1 MLFARILIGAISLIL
16 VSGSA
21 NAAIRNRASIT
32 TQPDTPADTRESK
45 VSMRQTLLALELPFA
60 NRIASLRTQGPAGYK
75 NLRSIMFDPNSK
87 IDARWR
93 ATMAVGRLG
102 GRLSLP
108 ELERASRAEVWELR
122 SAALIAVSRID
133 RRTASVWS
141 RRLLK
146 DKALLVRMSAVET
159 LEGLQDRAAITD
171 LWAQLDNRQNFK
183 RNRSLFIR
191 RRIVEALG
199 RLESPES
206 AARFASL
213 LDEDDPQILKSA
225 IAALEKLTGQTMGK
239 PSDPLSRRRA
249 LWQQWQLAR
258 G

>member
-1 MLFARILIGAISLIL
+1 MISVRFLIVAIATL
-16 VSGSA
+16 VFSTTV
-21 NAAIRNRASIT
+21 NAAIKGRGSIDG
-32 TQPDTPADTRESK
+32 QAVNKELK
-45 VSMRQTLLALELPFA
+45 ASMRQTLLALDLPFA
-60 NRIASLRTQGPAGYK
+60 NRIASLRSQGPTGYK
-75 NLRSIMFDPNSK
+75 NLRSIMFDPDSK

-93 ATMAVGRLG
+93 STMAVGRLG

-108 ELERASRAEVWELR
+108 ELERASKADVWELR

-133 RRTASVWS
+133 RRTASIWA

-146 DKALLVRMSAVET
+146 DKALLVRLTAVET
-159 LEGLQDRAAITD
+159 LEGIQDRAAVAD

-191 RRIVEALG
+191 RRIVEALT

-206 AARFASL
+206 SARFASL
-213 LDEDDPQILKSA
+213 LDEDDPQILNSA

-239 PSDPLSRRRA
+239 PTDPLARRRA
-249 LWQQWQLAR
+249 LWQQWQMSR